1 MNAISPGVMVVIHI
15 LMHLHYLM
23 QLLHIDNNNLIYILA
38 ALDEFYMNKHEII
51 TTGVS
56 RFDLATGLLDDKL
69 SIEDLEVVQ
78 EDHNNNLDEID
89 ADTDI
94 VLVEFLSKTQ

>member
-1 MNAISPGVMVVIHI
+1 
-15 LMHLHYLM
+15 M

-56 RFDLATGLLDDKL
+56 R
-69 SIEDLEVVQ
+69 
-78 EDHNNNLDEID
+78 
-89 ADTDI
+89 
-94 VLVEFLSKTQ
+94 

>member
-56 RFDLATGLLDDKL
+56 R
-69 SIEDLEVVQ
+69 
-78 EDHNNNLDEID
+78 
-89 ADTDI
+89 
-94 VLVEFLSKTQ
+94 